1 MDTSIIEI
9 YHDKLKDLVGS
20 DFEKELLEA
29 SLKNLLDSDN
39 KLRFNNFACG
49 IRELSRHVLSRLA
62 PDDEILKC
70 GWYKNETGKVG
81 QTSRGEKVKYA
92 IQAGLPDEF
101 LETFFDVEDYKYE
114 VLQAINLL
122 NKYTHVN
129 KDTFAIPESEVDE
142 LSEIVVEA
150 YSGLVKA
157 IIDCRRNLK
166 SELEEH
172 ISEALLEHTIYESI
186 DDIDILSTHHN
197 VEEVYVSE
205 YHISELGS
213 TQLLLEVDGSIDVRQ
228 QYGSNS
234 DLAND
239 IGFEWNSSFPFSSKV
254 TMKFTAEFPKN
265 ADVDK
270 FDVNT
275 DSWYE

>member
-1 MDTSIIEI
+1 M
-9 YHDKLKDLVGS
+9 KLIK
-20 DFEKELLEA
+20 F
-29 SLKNLLDSDN
+29 
-39 KLRFNNFACG
+39 
-49 IRELSRHVLSRLA
+49 
-62 PDDEILKC
+62 
-70 GWYKNETGKVG
+70 G
-81 QTSRGEKVKYA
+81 QTSRGERVKYA
-92 IQAGLPDEF
+92 IQAGISDEY
-101 LETFFDVEDYKYE
+101 LATVFDVEEYKYE
-114 VLQAINLL
+114 VLQAINIL

-129 KDTFAIPESEVDE
+129 KDTFAIPENEVDE
-142 LSEIVVEA
+142 LSEIVVDA
-150 YSGLVKA
+150 YSGLLTA
-157 IIDCRRNLK
+157 IIDCRKNLK
-166 SELEEH
+166 TELEEH

-213 TQLLLEVDGSIDVRQ
+213 TQLLLQVDGVIDVRQ

-239 IGFEWNSSFPFSSKV
+239 IGFEWNTSFPFSSKV
-254 TMKFTAEFPKN
+254 TMKFSAEFSKN
-265 ADVDK
+265 ADVEK